1 MLSFTT
7 DFESQ
12 AYFKYM
18 HWGKKWN
25 STGDILCLGL
35 QEQRQ
40 LVSTFYIQTSR
51 NLVLIFFFCLTY
63 IAKMTLSG
71 KSETHS

>member
-1 MLSFTT
+1 MLNFSI

-25 STGDILCLGL
+25 STGDSLCLGL
-35 QEQRQ
+35 QEQNQ
-40 LVSTFYIQTSR
+40 LVSTFYIQASR
-51 NLVLIFFFCLTY
+51 NLVLILFFCLTC

-71 KSETHS
+71 KSETYS